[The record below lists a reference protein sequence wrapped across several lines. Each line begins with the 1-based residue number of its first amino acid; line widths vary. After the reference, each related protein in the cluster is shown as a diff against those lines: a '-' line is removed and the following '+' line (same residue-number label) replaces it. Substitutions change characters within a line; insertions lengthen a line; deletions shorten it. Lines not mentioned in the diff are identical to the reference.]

1 MERQTTGDPDVLL
14 PEPVRRLGSRTERLL
29 DVRPVLAKGGDP
41 LTLIMRTARELADDE
56 ALHLVVG
63 FEPAPLYSV
72 MQGLGRTSH
81 TEQSGGVYHVW
92 FYRDAAA
99 APPSSSSDRGE
110 PAALHLPVKM
120 DLRGLEP
127 PQPMV
132 RILEKLVELGP
143 GAQLFVRH
151 HREPVLLH
159 DKLALRGYA
168 ARCTKRADGDY
179 IIHIAPAKESL
190 ELFRSLARLL
200 GRQAAGEFCHAL
212 TATSSQSEPKP

>member
-1 MERQTTGDPDVLL
+1 MEPQTTGDLDVLL
-14 PEPVRRLGSRTERLL
+14 PEPVRRSGSRTERLL
-29 DVRPVLAKGGDP
+29 DVRPVLDRGGDP

-81 TEQSGGVYHVW
+81 TEHSGGVYHVW

-99 APPSSSSDRGE
+99 APPSSSGGGE
-110 PAALHLPVKM
+110 PAALRPPVEM
-120 DLRGLEP
+120 DVRGLEP

-132 RILEKLVELGP
+132 QILQKLVDLGP
-143 GAQLFVRH
+143 GAQLLVRH
-151 HREPVLLH
+151 HREPVLLY

-179 IIHIAPAKESL
+179 VIHIAPAAVFQTAENPEPTGASL
-190 ELFRSLARLL
+190 R
-200 GRQAAGEFCHAL
+200 
-212 TATSSQSEPKP
+212 

>member
-1 MERQTTGDPDVLL
+1 MSSLL
-14 PEPVRRLGSRTERLL
+14 PEAVRRSGARTEHLL
-29 DVRPVLAKGGDP
+29 DVRSVLASGGDP
-41 LTLIMRTARELADDE
+41 FTLIMRQARELAEDE

-81 TEQSGGVYHVW
+81 TEHSGGVYHVW

-99 APPSSSSDRGE
+99 APPSSSGGGE
-110 PAALHLPVKM
+110 PAALRPPVEM
-120 DLRGLEP
+120 DVRGLEP

-132 RILEKLVELGP
+132 QILQKLVDLGP
-143 GAQLFVRH
+143 GAQLLVRH
-151 HREPVLLH
+151 HREPVLLY

-179 IIHIAPAKESL
+179 VIHIAPAAVFQTAENPEPTGASL
-190 ELFRSLARLL
+190 R
-200 GRQAAGEFCHAL
+200 
-212 TATSSQSEPKP
+212 